1 MEPMTPQD
9 QNYGPNDGSMDSSPP
24 ELDAQSKAKNLRLFQ
39 RGLTWM
45 AVGVG
50 IMGLSFMI
58 QFLLFQSDDRSFIV
72 PMYVLTTLG
81 SLCVMKGLV
90 DAFGFWRIVDSL
102 KSTHLF

>member
-1 MEPMTPQD
+1 
-9 QNYGPNDGSMDSSPP
+9 
-24 ELDAQSKAKNLRLFQ
+24 
-39 RGLTWM
+39 M

-58 QFLLFQSDDRSFIV
+58 QFLLFQADDRSFIV

-90 DAFGFWRIVDSL
+90 DAFGF
-102 KSTHLF
+102 

>member
-1 MEPMTPQD
+1 MEPNNSNQS
-9 QNYGPNDGSMDSSPP
+9 NAPNESNA
-24 ELDAQSKAKNLRLFQ
+24 DAIKEKNLRLFQ

-90 DAFGFWRIVDSL
+90 DAFGF
-102 KSTHLF
+102 

>member
-1 MEPMTPQD
+1 MEPNTSNQS
-9 QNYGPNDGSMDSSPP
+9 NAPNDTTT
-24 ELDAQSKAKNLRLFQ
+24 DATKEKNLRLFQ

-81 SLCVMKGLV
+81 ALCVMKGLV
-90 DAFGFWRIVDSL
+90 DAFGF
-102 KSTHLF
+102 

>member
-1 MEPMTPQD
+1 MEPTTSNQS
-9 QNYGPNDGSMDSSPP
+9 NAPNDANT
-24 ELDAQSKAKNLRLFQ
+24 DATKEKNLRLFQ

-90 DAFGFWRIVDSL
+90 DAFGF
-102 KSTHLF
+102 

>member
-1 MEPMTPQD
+1 MEPNTSNQS
-9 QNYGPNDGSMDSSPP
+9 NAPNESTA
-24 ELDAQSKAKNLRLFQ
+24 DATKEKNLRLFQ

-58 QFLLFQSDDRSFIV
+58 QFLLFQADDRSFIV

-90 DAFGFWRIVDSL
+90 DAFGF
-102 KSTHLF
+102 

>member
-1 MEPMTPQD
+1 MEPNNSNQS
-9 QNYGPNDGSMDSSPP
+9 NAPNDTNA
-24 ELDAQSKAKNLRLFQ
+24 EATKEKNLRLFQ

-45 AVGVG
+45 AIGVG

-81 SLCVMKGLV
+81 ALCVMKGFV
-90 DAFGFWRIVDSL
+90 DAFGF
-102 KSTHLF
+102 

>member
-1 MEPMTPQD
+1 MEPNTSNQS
-9 QNYGPNDGSMDSSPP
+9 NAPNESNA
-24 ELDAQSKAKNLRLFQ
+24 DAAKEKNLRLFQ

-58 QFLLFQSDDRSFIV
+58 QFFLFQSDDRSFIV

-81 SLCVMKGLV
+81 ALCVMKGLV
-90 DAFGFWRIVDSL
+90 DAFGF
-102 KSTHLF
+102 

>member
-1 MEPMTPQD
+1 MEPNTSNQG
-9 QNYGPNDGSMDSSPP
+9 NAPNESTA
-24 ELDAQSKAKNLRLFQ
+24 DASKEKNLRLFQ

-58 QFLLFQSDDRSFIV
+58 QFLLFQSGDRSFIV

-81 SLCVMKGLV
+81 ALCVMKGLV
-90 DAFGFWRIVDSL
+90 DAFGF
-102 KSTHLF
+102 

>member
-1 MEPMTPQD
+1 MEPNTSNQS
-9 QNYGPNDGSMDSSPP
+9 NAPNDSNV
-24 ELDAQSKAKNLRLFQ
+24 DATKEKNLRLFQ

-58 QFLLFQSDDRSFIV
+58 QFFLFQSDDRSFIV

-81 SLCVMKGLV
+81 ALCVMKGLV
-90 DAFGFWRIVDSL
+90 DAFGF
-102 KSTHLF
+102 

>member
-1 MEPMTPQD
+1 MEPNTSN
-9 QNYGPNDGSMDSSPP
+9 QNNAPNDANA
-24 ELDAQSKAKNLRLFQ
+24 EATKEKNLRLFH

-81 SLCVMKGLV
+81 TLCVMKGLG
-90 DAFGFWRIVDSL
+90 DAFGF
-102 KSTHLF
+102 